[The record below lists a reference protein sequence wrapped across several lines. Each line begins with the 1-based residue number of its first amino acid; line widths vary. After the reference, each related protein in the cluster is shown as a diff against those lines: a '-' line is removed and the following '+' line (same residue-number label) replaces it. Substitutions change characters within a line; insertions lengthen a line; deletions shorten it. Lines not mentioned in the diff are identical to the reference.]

1 MILQRFCIN
10 NLFSYCGPSEFDL
23 APPGDGRNVV
33 LVWGRNGYGKTSFLN
48 SLKLLFTGVSDELRE
63 TVQRRGGRF
72 GRKEYLLGR
81 GDEWVGAFNHRAR
94 VDGDTGFGVSLVWQE
109 AAGSVQVERT
119 WTLDGDDAVETLRV
133 TPSFGDPLEDRDGDP
148 EGEARAFIQARLPEA
163 VMPFFI
169 YDGEKVQQIAEANRE
184 GQLHQIE
191 QLLDLVDID
200 LVDDYLGR
208 NLSQWRRESKDAS
221 QHRINSLRH
230 EIQAMEERLA
240 GLAAER
246 EDLEDEIERNEY
258 SIKRAD
264 VALQARRQFALQ
276 SEESKLADK
285 RKGTVEALQ
294 QRTQAFFDAF
304 SRDAPLVLYPQL
316 LGDAAR
322 ELEKIAAHPN
332 RRLRDDLD
340 RVFAALPARVFS
352 DPPMPTPHLTR
363 DQEDFLR
370 RKLARVCN
378 SYRPDAADLTEGL
391 FHLSPAKAD
400 GLLRLVEDYV
410 QNDHLRSLWS
420 KDLAEIRRLKTELA
434 DVDRKLDD
442 VANLAPEERRLFDQ
456 RSAERAALATR
467 NDELNQQI
475 GGLKEQE
482 RNLNTEVGKKRD
494 ACRQEEK
501 KAVSADAAR
510 NKVTLGQR
518 LQAALAAYRS
528 LLKAR
533 RRMDIE
539 QAINER
545 FAELMTSHGQIRQI
559 RVNEDFSLHYLGVQ
573 DEPVGMSNISA
584 GMKQLVAQALL
595 WGLKDVSGKEAP
607 VVVDTPLA
615 RFDRGHQENLITR
628 YYPHAG
634 AQVIVLPTDAELDR
648 EKYDLLKPHIY
659 REYCLENPVGDSTQ
673 VRPGGYY

>member
-1 MILQRFCIN
+1 
-10 NLFSYCGPSEFDL
+10 
-23 APPGDGRNVV
+23 
-33 LVWGRNGYGKTSFLN
+33 
-48 SLKLLFTGVSDELRE
+48 
-63 TVQRRGGRF
+63 
-72 GRKEYLLGR
+72 
-81 GDEWVGAFNHRAR
+81 
-94 VDGDTGFGVSLVWQE
+94 
-109 AAGSVQVERT
+109 
-119 WTLDGDDAVETLRV
+119 
-133 TPSFGDPLEDRDGDP
+133 
-148 EGEARAFIQARLPEA
+148 
-163 VMPFFI
+163 
-169 YDGEKVQQIAEANRE
+169 
-184 GQLHQIE
+184 
-191 QLLDLVDID
+191 
-200 LVDDYLGR
+200 
-208 NLSQWRRESKDAS
+208 
-221 QHRINSLRH
+221 
-230 EIQAMEERLA
+230 MEERLA

-246 EDLEDEIERNEY
+246 EDLEEEIEENEY
-258 SIKRAD
+258 AIKRAD

-276 SEESKLADK
+276 SEESKLAG
-285 RKGTVEALQ
+285 RREGTVGALE

-304 SRDAPLVLYPQL
+304 SRDAPLVLHPQL
-316 LGDAAR
+316 FGGAAR

-332 RRLRDDLD
+332 RRLRDDLE

-352 DPPMPTPHLTR
+352 DPPMPTPPLTR

-370 RKLARVCN
+370 RKLARVFD

-410 QNDHLRSLWS
+410 QNDHLRSQWS
-420 KDLAEIRRLKTELA
+420 KDLAEIRRLKTDLA
-434 DVDRKLDD
+434 DIDRKRND

-482 RNLNTEVGKKRD
+482 RNLNTELGKKRD

-501 KAVSADAAR
+501 AAVSADAAR

-545 FAELMTSHGQIRQI
+545 FAELMTSHGQIRHI
-559 RVNEDFSLHYLGVQ
+559 RVNDDFSLHYLGVQ

-648 EKYDLLKPHIY
+648 EKYELLKPHIY

>member
-1 MILQRFCIN
+1 MILQRFFIN

-23 APPGDGRNVV
+23 APPGDGRNVA

-72 GRKEYLLGR
+72 GRNEYLLGR
-81 GDEWVGAFNHRAR
+81 GDEWVGVFNHRAR
-94 VDGDTGFGVSLVWQE
+94 AAGDTGFGVSLVWQE
-109 AAGSVQVERT
+109 AAGSVKVERT
-119 WTLDGDDAVETLRV
+119 WQLDGDEAIETLRV
-133 TPSFGDPLEDRDGDP
+133 TPSFGEPLEDRNGDP
-148 EGEARAFIQARLPEA
+148 EGEARAFIQARLPDA

-169 YDGEKVQQIAEANRE
+169 YDGEKVQQIAEANQQ

-200 LVDDYLGR
+200 LIDEYLGR

-221 QHRINSLRH
+221 QHGINARRH
-230 EIQAMEERLA
+230 EIQAIEERLA

-246 EDLEDEIERNEY
+246 EELEEEIEQNDY
-258 SIKRAD
+258 AIKRAD

-276 SEESKLADK
+276 SEESKLAGK
-285 RKGTVEALQ
+285 RESTVDALQ

-304 SRDAPLVLYPQL
+304 SRDAPLVLHPQL
-316 LGDAAR
+316 LESAAR

-332 RRLRDDLD
+332 RRLRDELEQ
-340 RVFAALPARVFS
+340 VFAALPARVFS
-352 DPPMPTPHLTR
+352 DPPMPMPPLTR

-370 RKLARVCN
+370 RKLARVLD

-410 QNDHLRSLWS
+410 QNDHLRSQWS
-420 KDLAEIRRLKTELA
+420 KDLAEIHRLKTELA
-434 DVDRKLDD
+434 DIERKRND
-442 VANLAPEERRLFDQ
+442 VANLAPEERRLFDA
-456 RSAERAALATR
+456 RLAERAALAAR
-467 NDELNQQI
+467 NDALNQQI

-482 RNLNTEVGKKRD
+482 ITLNKELSKKRED
-494 ACRQEEK
+494 CRQEEK

-510 NKVTLGQR
+510 TKLTLGQR
-518 LQAALAAYRS
+518 LQTALAAYRS

-533 RRMDIE
+533 RREDIE
-539 QAINER
+539 QAINAR
-545 FAELMTSHGQIRQI
+545 FAELMTSHGQIRRI

-573 DEPVGMSNISA
+573 DAPVGMGNISA

-615 RFDRGHQENLITR
+615 RFDRGHQENLISR

-648 EKYDLLKPHIY
+648 EKYALLRPHVY
-659 REYCLENPVGDSTQ
+659 REYCLDNPDGDSTR
-673 VRPGGYY
+673 VRLGGYY